1 MGNVAKF
8 ATENP
13 YLIAGIAAGV
23 ATGGI
28 AAPAVAGAAG
38 GAGAGAAAAATVSY
52 STALS
57 YALAG
62 ATIQSQMNVGKQAE
76 IDAKMANE
84 EETFAAKDREI
95 ARRKRLLQTVAV
107 QNVSAAAGGVEA
119 YTGSSKN
126 IMDVSRREARGE
138 RITDVA
144 MTTARKRGTIQAGRG
159 ARTSARIS
167 AGGTLIGAYERGS
180 RRG

>member
-8 ATENP
+8 ASDNP

-23 ATGGI
+23 ATGGLTTGL
-28 AAPAVAGAAG
+28 ALASTG
-38 GAGAGAAAAATVSY
+38 ATVQ
-52 STALS
+52 A
-57 YALAG
+57 
-62 ATIQSQMNVGKQAE
+62 QMHAGKQAE

-95 ARRKRLLQTVAV
+95 ARRKRLLQTVAA
-107 QNVSAAAGGVEA
+107 QNVSAAAGGIAA
-119 YTGSSKN
+119 YEGSSAN
-126 IMDVSRREARGE
+126 IMEVSRREARGE
-138 RITDVA
+138 RLSDVA
-144 MTTARKRGTIQAGRG
+144 MTTARKRSRTGIARG

-167 AGGTLIGAYERGS
+167 AGTTLIGAYERGT

>member
-8 ATENP
+8 ASDNP

-28 AAPAVAGAAG
+28 TT
-38 GAGAGAAAAATVSY
+38 AATATTAASTSY
-52 STALS
+52 ATALS
-57 YALAG
+57 YGLAG
-62 ATIQSQMNVGKQAE
+62 ATIQAQAHVGKQAE
-76 IDAKMANE
+76 IDAKIANE

-95 ARRKRLLQTVAV
+95 ARRKRLLQTVAA
-107 QNVSAAAGGVEA
+107 QNVSAAAGGIEA
-119 YTGSSKN
+119 YTGSSAN
-126 IMDVSRREARGE
+126 IMEVSRREARGE
-138 RITDVA
+138 RLSDVA
-144 MTTARKRGTIQAGRG
+144 MTTARKRSRTGIARG

-167 AGGTLIGAYERGS
+167 AGTTLIGAYERGT